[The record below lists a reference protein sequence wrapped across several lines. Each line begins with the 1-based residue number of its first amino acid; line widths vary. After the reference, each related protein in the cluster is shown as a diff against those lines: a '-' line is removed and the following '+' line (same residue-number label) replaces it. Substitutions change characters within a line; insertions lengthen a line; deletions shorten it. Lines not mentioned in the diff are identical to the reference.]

1 MPMNP
6 ATDKESLKRL
16 LKEVLAETLDERRD
30 LLHEVF
36 AEVREDFALAST
48 IREGQ
53 KSELTTRAE
62 VFNLFEADEATQY
75 LSGATSVKR

>member
-1 MPMNP
+1 MNL
-6 ATDKESLKRL
+6 AEDKETLKRL

-36 AEVREDFALAST
+36 AEVLEDVAFINAV
-48 IREGQ
+48 REGQ

-62 VFNLFEADEATQY
+62 VFSLLEAD
-75 LSGATSVKR
+75 G